1 MQDCWWLKLKSHRH
15 WDQSVS
21 PWETPIITNKKVN
34 SPNSCFGQ
42 QQIANLSANTYQLL
56 SKWPWNCKKCD
67 QRYLLKCSTEAT
79 FTLKANFVVCIT
91 LSQVLLI
98 TNLLVSRQA
107 GMFHANYSQSQQSAS
122 KQSKPKEVSGAAG
135 SSNSQQPAGTTHQP
149 IRGCTFFPGNQ
160 WLCHIQHGGQLSS
173 NVMSCEK
180 PVCHRVVNI
189 L

>member
-1 MQDCWWLKLKSHRH
+1 M
-15 WDQSVS
+15 
-21 PWETPIITNKKVN
+21 
-34 SPNSCFGQ
+34 
-42 QQIANLSANTYQLL
+42 
-56 SKWPWNCKKCD
+56 
-67 QRYLLKCSTEAT
+67 
-79 FTLKANFVVCIT
+79 VCIT

-107 GMFHANYSQSQQSAS
+107 GMFLANYSQSQQSAS

-149 IRGCTFFPGNQ
+149 IRGYTFFPGNQ

-173 NVMSCEK
+173 NVMSCQK

-189 L
+189 LQGYLGTQIQLQCNARTTNRSLCGCSFKQH